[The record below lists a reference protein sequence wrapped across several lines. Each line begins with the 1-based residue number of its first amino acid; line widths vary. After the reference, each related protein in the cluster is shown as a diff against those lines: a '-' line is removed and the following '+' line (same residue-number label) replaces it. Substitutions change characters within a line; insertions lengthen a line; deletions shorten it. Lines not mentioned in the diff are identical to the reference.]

1 MRTHHHAAYALLGL
15 PLAMAALPI
24 YVQAPAYYTDRL
36 GLSLALTGIVLF
48 GARLVDT
55 MQDPW
60 LGRVIDRLAR
70 RGRLAAWMLLAAICL
85 ALSFAGVWLPP
96 AAFVALAGPGGAA
109 PAPWLLAT
117 WFGAMLVAVYTAH
130 SALNIAY
137 LAWGARLADDEATLT
152 RAAAWREG
160 AGLVGVVL
168 ASVLPV
174 WLLARPAGMV
184 PFAALFA
191 LLLALGVLA
200 LLRCAPPWHG
210 ALAAVQPDWRAAL
223 RQRRFTRLLAPYFA
237 NAVAV
242 AIPATL
248 ALFFINDR
256 IGAAQHAGLFLGIYF
271 LAGAA
276 GLPLWARLAAR
287 LGAAHAW
294 QLGMALAVLAF
305 VGAALLGPGDVTP
318 YVVVC
323 VLSGLALGADLALP
337 PVLLAERIPVGEQPA
352 GYYGVF
358 SLTGKLALALSGLAL
373 PLLAA
378 AGYQP
383 GQPAGMELALAY
395 ALLPCGFK
403 LLAGWLLERLIKEDK

>member
-1 MRTHHHAAYALLGL
+1 MRARHHLCYGLLGL

-24 YVQAPAYYTDRL
+24 YVQAPAYYADRL
-36 GLSLALTGIVLF
+36 GLSLALTGMVLF

-55 MQDPW
+55 VQDPW

-70 RGRLAAWMLLAAICL
+70 RGRLAGWMLLAAICL
-85 ALSFAGVWLPP
+85 ALSFAGMWLPP
-96 AAFVALAGPGGAA
+96 AAFVAAAGPAGA
-109 PAPWLLAT
+109 APWLLAT

-130 SALNIAY
+130 SALSIAY

-152 RAAAWREG
+152 RAAVWREG

-168 ASVLPV
+168 ASTLPV
-174 WLLARPAGMV
+174 WLLARPAGMA
-184 PFAALFA
+184 PFAALYA
-191 LLLALGVLA
+191 VLLALGVLA
-200 LLRCAPPWHG
+200 LLRLAPPWRN
-210 ALAAVQPDWRAAL
+210 ALSAVQPDWRAAL
-223 RQRRFTRLLAPYFA
+223 RQPRFVRLLAPYFA

-256 IGAAQHAGLFLGIYF
+256 IGAAQHAGLFLGAYF

-276 GLPLWARLAAR
+276 GLPLWTRIAAR
-287 LGAAHAW
+287 RGAARAW
-294 QLGMALAVLAF
+294 QLGMGLTVLAF
-305 VGAALLGPGDVTP
+305 IGAALLGPGDVAP
-318 YVVVC
+318 YLAVC

-337 PVLLAERIPVGEQPA
+337 PVLLAERIPADEQPA

-373 PLLAA
+373 PLLAGL
-378 AGYQP
+378 GYQP
-383 GQPAGMELALAY
+383 GRPAGIELAVAY

-403 LLAGWLLERLIKEDK
+403 LLAWWLLGRLIKEETP